1 MAESTAASISLQW
14 ILGASTSAGVK
25 SIDSDTLLYLSGNV
39 GVIYGISKKEQ
50 KLLRGHVSERGA
62 ICSVI
67 HSLIT
72 RPLQRN
78 PVRACA
84 MSPDHSLL
92 ATACAGP
99 ESALI
104 MWTPQG
110 DPIALI
116 AAPHPSGCA
125 AVDISPDGQFLAT
138 LSVPFSVSDQT
149 GGVRMDADTDQAVQS
164 ADTVQEVAVWSLAG
178 TRTPVEEEDGGAS
191 AQPQCLARCV
201 VPTAST
207 QLSIAFR
214 AALGAGELESIRG
227 GASCSFELATTGPS
241 AVVFWSLVRS
251 RLLTRPGID
260 DDPAAEVSGL
270 ARAAAD
276 GLGSTVQLAPAA
288 AGGGGAQ
295 AAAPAT
301 PAAAA
306 AGSGGVWVDMWSLRG
321 HACHP
326 PGISPP
332 TGSRGSS
339 TQRPQSTPAAT
350 QRGATAGGPLA
361 AAAASRH
368 CSVSVFLPP
377 VSTGAA
383 VVTCATALSDGQ
395 VRKGRGG
402 ERGGG
407 WGGRA
412 LPL

>member
-1 MAESTAASISLQW
+1 
-14 ILGASTSAGVK
+14 
-25 SIDSDTLLYLSGNV
+25 
-39 GVIYGISKKEQ
+39 
-50 KLLRGHVSERGA
+50 
-62 ICSVI
+62 
-67 HSLIT
+67 
-72 RPLQRN
+72 
-78 PVRACA
+78 

-149 GGVRMDADTDQAVQS
+149 GGASGADADQAVQS

-178 TRTPVEEEDGGAS
+178 TRTPVLEEDGGAP

-276 GLGSTVQLAPAA
+276 GLGSSVQLAPA
-288 AGGGGAQ
+288 GGGAQ
-295 AAAPAT
+295 AAPAT
-301 PAAAA
+301 AAAAA
-306 AGSGGVWVDMWSLRG
+306 AGSGGVWVDLWSLRG

-332 TGSRGSS
+332 TGARGSS

-361 AAAASRH
+361 AAAAARH

-395 VRKGRGG
+395 VRKGG
-402 ERGGG
+402 ERAG
-407 WGGRA
+407 WGWVGGIA
-412 LPL
+412 FMKQH